1 MNKREL
7 KKIIG
12 TIVKFRP
19 RPKQQD
25 EYVSE
30 SRNRW
35 DILSETGDGDA
46 LLCQNA
52 LTNHEFTLHYDS
64 IREFRNP
71 DLLILLGQVHLR
83 KGGQVEIE
91 VFTDSPPNEEGVEAP
106 EIVSDRREL
115 AKAELEKL
123 DEAEKM
129 GLRELLVRDS
139 MTDTDLRRYLESKGF
154 KPYGDFYSAVSDKT
168 SFLDRNFIGYN
179 SVRPA
184 FRKIIAELLNSKT
197 AR

>member
-1 MNKREL
+1 VNKREL

-25 EYVSE
+25 EYLSDA
-30 SRNRW
+30 RNQW
-35 DILSETGDGDA
+35 DILNETGDG

-91 VFTDSPPNEEGVEAP
+91 VFTDSPPEEERDEAS

-115 AKAELEKL
+115 AKAEFEKL
-123 DEAEKM
+123 DEAQKM

-139 MTDTDLRRYLESKGF
+139 MTDTDLERYLESKGF
-154 KPYGDFYSAVSDKT
+154 KGYQNFYNTVSEKT
-168 SFLDRNFIGYN
+168 SFLDRNIIGFN

-184 FRKIIAELLNSKT
+184 FRKIIAEILNPKT
-197 AR
+197 AG